1 MTTLKK
7 LLKPILRFFA
17 SIASGIIVKIIVGLF
32 GIAALISYVPH
43 TLNYI
48 IQIIKSPTPLWAT
61 IALVF
66 LVIGYI
72 KLKKS
77 PLFPASKVKNELIE
91 AENLKWETRLQNN
104 SVLSVSEIP
113 FCKIHARKL
122 TDFEGNYHCME
133 KDCKTRVDS
142 RYLKTAYKVA
152 SDYIYSMRYK
162 K

>member
-1 MTTLKK
+1 M
-7 LLKPILRFFA
+7 LKPILRFFA
-17 SIASGIIVKIIVGLF
+17 SIGSGIIVKIIVGLF
-32 GIAALISYVPH
+32 GIAALISYVTH

-77 PLFPASKVKNELIE
+77 PSFPASKVKNELIE
-91 AENLKWETRLQNN
+91 AENFKWETRFQNN

-113 FCKIHARKL
+113 FCKIHELRL
-122 TDFEGNYHCME
+122 TKMGEDYHCME
-133 KDCKTRVDS
+133 NDCKTNVKS
-142 RYLKTAYKVA
+142 QFLPTIYKVA
-152 SDYIYSMRYK
+152 FNHIERYIRNK
-162 K
+162 KC